1 MSRIPWILLVSSLCL
16 INATAAWAKELNG
29 VSFDEEMQFSGQKL
43 QLNGLGQRIAFGF
56 FVKVYVGGL
65 YVAEK
70 SCDPEVLL
78 AQKTP
83 RRLELK
89 FQMGVDKQK
98 IKDAWEKGYKDNC
111 GANCGDST
119 ANLGIL
125 KGWMADMRE
134 KQNLVFAFF
143 ADRLEVEVNGQ
154 KKGEIKD
161 PLFTNNV
168 LRIFLGPNPPNKE
181 LKAGL
186 LGDCAKK

>member
-1 MSRIPWILLVSSLCL
+1 MNRIPWILLVSSLFL
-16 INATAAWAKELNG
+16 MNPISANAKELNG
-29 VSFDEEMQFSGQKL
+29 VTFDEEMQFSGQKL
-43 QLNGLGQRIAFGF
+43 LLNGLGQRIAFGF

-70 SCDPEVLL
+70 SCEPDALL

-89 FQMGVDKQK
+89 FQMGVDKDK
-98 IKDAWEKGYKDNC
+98 IKDAWDKGYKDNC
-111 GANCGDST
+111 GSNCGDYA
-119 ANLGIL
+119 ANLGVL
-125 KGWMADMRE
+125 KGWMTDMRE

-143 ADRLEVEVNGQ
+143 ADRLEVEVKGE

-181 LKAGL
+181 LKTGL
-186 LGDCAKK
+186 LGDCPKK